1 VKTIIDTGAQSTI
14 GNLPLRRALGGRD
27 VSSSAM
33 IPIVGVTSERQTG
46 ESQPLE
52 PVAIG
57 NLRIVGARIC
67 YGQVPLLDRLG
78 LANTPAMLLGMN
90 ILGQMGKLILDHA
103 QRTVQF
109 VPRSGRRNPT
119 GYRT

>member
-1 VKTIIDTGAQSTI
+1 MEMS
-14 GNLPLRRALGGRD
+14 RRRLKL
-27 VSSSAM
+27 SLSSAI

-78 LANTPAMLLGMN
+78 LANRPAMLLGMDV
-90 ILGQMGKLILDHA
+90 LGRMGKLILDHA
-103 QRTVQF
+103 RRTVQF
-109 VPRSGRRNPT
+109 APRSGNRNRGNV
-119 GYRT
+119 GYRRS